1 MGRGKIEIKRI
12 EHQTSRQVTFSKR
25 RPGLL
30 KKAHELSVLCDA
42 QIGLIIFSSTG
53 KLFEYCSQPPS
64 MEQIIERYI
73 KVRGVRIPEL
83 DNRLELQTE
92 VAKMRKETHNLQLSL
107 KRYMCEDMSSIHYE
121 ELDKMEQQLEIAV
134 NNVRNRKYQLLQ
146 QQQDNVCRTMH
157 ERQTVMMQQ
166 AAIEQQHEAAAWE
179 AKPVEA
185 QQMLD
190 QFPLFGD
197 EDPSSVL
204 QLATAIPPQF
214 HPYRLQPSQPNLQD
228 SNLELC
234 TNYGNQSFA

>member
-12 EHQTSRQVTFSKR
+12 ENQTSRQVTFSKR
-25 RPGLL
+25 RAGLL
-30 KKAHELSVLCDA
+30 KKARELSVLCDA

-73 KVRGVRIPEL
+73 KVTGVQIPEQ

-134 NNVRNRKYQLLQ
+134 DKVRNRKYQLLQ
-146 QQQDNVCRTMH
+146 QQQDNVRRTMQMH
-157 ERQTVMMQQ
+157 ERQTAMMQQ
-166 AAIEQQHEAAAWE
+166 AMEQQHAAAALE

-190 QFPLFGD
+190 QFPFFGD
-197 EDPSSVL
+197 EHPSSVL

-228 SNLELC
+228 SNLQLR
-234 TNYGNQSFA
+234 TNYE